1 MFALTTLGSVNYQRR
16 KKKKMRTRTNS
27 RALFS
32 ALLVVVALGAA
43 CAKKPI
49 ATTPPPPPPPV
60 EAPPARPT
68 VNLQASSTFVQRNE
82 TVTLT
87 WSSTNATS
95 LNLSPGIGAVAAQ
108 GTQRVNPTDS
118 MDYSITATG
127 PGGSADASVHITVSA
142 PPPPAP
148 VSHEPSLQ
156 ELFDKQVKDAYFDYD
171 QADIRA
177 DARDAL
183 SQTAQFLRSYP
194 QLKVVVEGHCD
205 ERGSTEYNL
214 ALGDRRAAA
223 AKQFLVS
230 LGISADRMET
240 VSYGKEKPFCT
251 ASNEECWKQN
261 RRAHFVMGK

>member
-1 MFALTTLGSVNYQRR
+1 M
-16 KKKKMRTRTNS
+16 
-27 RALFS
+27 
-32 ALLVVVALGAA
+32 
-43 CAKKPI
+43 
-49 ATTPPPPPPPV
+49 
-60 EAPPARPT
+60 
-68 VNLQASSTFVQRNE
+68 NLQASSTFVQRNE

-118 MDYSITATG
+118 ITYAITATG

-142 PPPPAP
+142 PPPPTP

-156 ELFDKQVKDAYFDYD
+156 ELFDKSVKDAYFDYD

-230 LGISADRMET
+230 LGIPADRMET